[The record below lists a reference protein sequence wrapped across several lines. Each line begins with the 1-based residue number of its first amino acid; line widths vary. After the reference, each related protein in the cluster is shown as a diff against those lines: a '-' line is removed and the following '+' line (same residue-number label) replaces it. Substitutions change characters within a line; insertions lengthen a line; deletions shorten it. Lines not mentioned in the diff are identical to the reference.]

1 MFDDLARADDADG
14 APRLIPDLVVFDLDE
29 TVWTPEMWET
39 RGGFVRMPPGSTR
52 VVDRDGTRLRLHPG
66 AELAISEM
74 RCTDVA
80 RWSDTQIAYA
90 SRTDHPERAREALRL
105 VRACAS
111 PRGSDVTLED
121 AAEHAEIYPVRSKVE
136 QFERLRDKTGV
147 PYDRMLFFDNEERN
161 VRDVRA
167 LGVRCAHC
175 PGGMTERHWRD
186 ALADFAKSAA
196 RGTTSTASRK
206 RTPSWGDRVVG
217 DRAGSGSATPV
228 GRLSRSNSGH
238 GPAPTRGTT
247 IVFPSN

>member
-1 MFDDLARADDADG
+1 MERYADRVRLAHGPSRA
-14 APRLIPDLVVFDLDE
+14 
-29 TVWTPEMWET
+29 
-39 RGGFVRMPPGSTR
+39 
-52 VVDRDGTRLRLHPG
+52 
-66 AELAISEM
+66 
-74 RCTDVA
+74 
-80 RWSDTQIAYA
+80 
-90 SRTDHPERAREALRL
+90 RAREALRL

-147 PYDRMLFFDNEERN
+147 PYHRMLFFDNEERN

-186 ALADFAKSAA
+186 AIADFAKSAA
-196 RGTTSTASRK
+196 RGTASKASRP
-206 RTPSWGDRVVG
+206 RTPSWGEH
-217 DRAGSGSATPV
+217 AGSGSATPA

-238 GPAPTRGTT
+238 APAPPRSTT
-247 IVFPSN
+247 IVFPSGG